1 MCLTPPLSP
10 LSTIPIT
17 RTVAII
23 KNHALSHRFDIEPR
37 IQEAG
42 FEIVKERQMEFDV
55 ETDPEYLYELFGDDA
70 DSLGEGPV
78 WVYVLERRRAVEV
91 FHSLMGPSDPAEAPP
106 NSLRALYGLS
116 AAQNGI
122 MGSPDIHAAESQI
135 ASLFAS
141 SPPFPISDLPPV
153 DGGVIASPTSD
164 SLKSPPSTIGS
175 KSGKNTQ
182 FKARGLPASHA
193 SPDIVPRTTRAAALR
208 AGIVLAPS
216 ENKHRVPLSKEQL
229 AKTFANVPGH
239 KRTETIQVASTN
251 APAIKPRMT
260 RAASLRLGVPLPEAP
275 KKTTPPTT
283 SGTKPKT
290 AAIFE
295 GVPGHKR
302 RETISV
308 PSLASRPSLAP
319 RTNRTS
325 SLRAQKDNA
334 PPTSFMFRQPTT
346 PKLPGSA
353 NSLSRSTSRTSL
365 HSQPGTLSRATSAM
379 SINRVSHGATS
390 AETSSKASES
400 KVTEQPKK
408 KAPRPSSIS
417 APTIVPRTNRS
428 VALRVAKKEAEAAKM
443 NGTGVKV
450 RAKSVMV

>member
-1 MCLTPPLSP
+1 MSLTPPLSP
-10 LSTIPIT
+10 SSIAPIT
-17 RTVAII
+17 RTIAII

-55 ETDPEYLYELFGDDA
+55 DSDPEYLYELFGDDA

-91 FHSLMGPSDPAEAPP
+91 FLSLMGPSDPAEAPP
-106 NSLRALYGLS
+106 HSLRALYGLS

-122 MGSPDIHAAESQI
+122 MGSPDTHAAELQI
-135 ASLFAS
+135 SSLFAS
-141 SPPFPISDLPPV
+141 SPPFPISDLPSV
-153 DGGVIASPTSD
+153 DSGVIASPTSG

-175 KSGKNTQ
+175 RSGKNTQ

-193 SPDIVPRTTRAAALR
+193 APDIVPRTTRAASLR
-208 AGIVLAPS
+208 AGVVVAPS
-216 ENKHRVPLSKEQL
+216 ENKHRVPLSKERL

-239 KRTETIQVASTN
+239 KRAETIQVASTN

-260 RAASLRLGVPLPEAP
+260 RAAALRLGIPLPEAS
-275 KKTTPPTT
+275 KKTTPPTAN
-283 SGTKPKT
+283 GTKPKT
-290 AAIFE
+290 DAIFE
-295 GVPGHKR
+295 GIPGHKR

-308 PSLASRPSLAP
+308 PSLATRPSLAP
-319 RTNRTS
+319 RINKTS
-325 SLRAQKDNA
+325 ELRAQKDSA

-346 PKLPGSA
+346 PKRPGSA

-365 HSQPGTLSRATSAM
+365 HSHPAALSRATSAM
-379 SINRVSHGATS
+379 AVNRVHQDAALTKEPSKTS
-390 AETSSKASES
+390 AS

-417 APTIVPRTNRS
+417 APAIVPRTNRS
-428 VALRVAKKEAEAAKM
+428 AALRAAQKEAETAKM
-443 NGTGVKV
+443 NGAGVKV